1 MEYME
6 RQEGYSMGDEI
17 PRELLEPLR
26 QSERDLDEIDRPSIS
41 YWGNCWLRLKKDK
54 LAMFGLG
61 VIVVITLLAVIVPIV
76 SPYSYDQTDFA
87 HMLEWPSLAHPF
99 GTDKMGR
106 DIFVRTMYG
115 ARISLTIGFTA
126 AAINM
131 VIGVLYGG
139 ISGYFGGRV
148 DMIMMRG
155 VEIIYTIPDLLWVI
169 MLMVVMGS
177 GLNTIIIAIAITG
190 WGSMARLVRGQV
202 LQLKQSEYVMASKTL
217 GAGFGRI
224 IFKHLIPN
232 CMGPIIIDLT
242 FSIPSAI
249 FTEASLS
256 YLGMGIPVPLA
267 SWGTLAND
275 GANMLL
281 LYPYQLFFPALL
293 ISLTMLGFNL
303 LGDGLR
309 DALDPR
315 LRR

>member
-1 MEYME
+1 MHANPLTRDQFE
-6 RQEGYSMGDEI
+6 RTLKSTAALNEI
-17 PRELLEPLR
+17 K
-26 QSERDLDEIDRPSIS
+26 RPATT
-41 YWGNCWLRLKKDK
+41 YWKGI
-54 LAMFGLG
+54 LALI
-61 VIVVITLLAVIVPIV
+61 VILAIVIPFV
-76 SPYSYDQTDFA
+76 SPYAYDQQDYTA
-87 HMLEWPSLAHPF
+87 INQGPSAQHWF
-99 GTDKMGR
+99 GTDSLGR
-106 DIFVRTMYG
+106 DIFVRCWAG
-115 ARISLTIGFTA
+115 ARVSLLIALVATC
-126 AAINM
+126 IN
-131 VIGVLYGG
+131 VIIGVLYGG

-224 IFKHLIPN
+224 FFKHLIPN

>member
-1 MEYME
+1 MV
-6 RQEGYSMGDEI
+6 SMGILALIVILATVI
-17 PRELLEPLR
+17 P
-26 QSERDLDEIDRPSIS
+26 
-41 YWGNCWLRLKKDK
+41 
-54 LAMFGLG
+54 F
-61 VIVVITLLAVIVPIV
+61 V
-76 SPYSYDQTDFA
+76 SPYAYDQQDYTA
-87 HMLEWPSLAHPF
+87 INQGPSAQHWF
-99 GTDKMGR
+99 GTDSLGR
-106 DIFVRTMYG
+106 DIFVRCWAG
-115 ARISLTIGFTA
+115 ARVSLLIALVATC
-126 AAINM
+126 IN
-131 VIGVLYGG
+131 VIIGVLYGG

>member
-1 MEYME
+1 M
-6 RQEGYSMGDEI
+6 
-17 PRELLEPLR
+17 LTLR
-26 QSERDLDEIDRPSIS
+26 NVEFVEAAKCYGCS
-41 YWGNCWLRLKKDK
+41 
-54 LAMFGLG
+54 
-61 VIVVITLLAVIVPIV
+61 
-76 SPYSYDQTDFA
+76 
-87 HMLEWPSLAHPF
+87 SL
-99 GTDKMGR
+99 
-106 DIFVRTMYG
+106 
-115 ARISLTIGFTA
+115 
-126 AAINM
+126 
-131 VIGVLYGG
+131 
-139 ISGYFGGRV
+139 
-148 DMIMMRG
+148 
-155 VEIIYTIPDLLWVI
+155 
-169 MLMVVMGS
+169 
-177 GLNTIIIAIAITG
+177 
-190 WGSMARLVRGQV
+190 
-202 LQLKQSEYVMASKTL
+202 
-217 GAGFGRI
+217 RI
-224 IFKHLIPN
+224 ILKHILPN

>member
-1 MEYME
+1 MHSTPLTRDQFE
-6 RQEGYSMGDEI
+6 RTLKSTAALNEIKRPATTYWKDAWRRLRSNPVAMVSMGILALIVILAIVI
-17 PRELLEPLR
+17 P
-26 QSERDLDEIDRPSIS
+26 
-41 YWGNCWLRLKKDK
+41 
-54 LAMFGLG
+54 F
-61 VIVVITLLAVIVPIV
+61 V
-76 SPYSYDQTDFA
+76 SPYAYDQQDYTA
-87 HMLEWPSLAHPF
+87 INQGPSAQHWF
-99 GTDKMGR
+99 GTDSLGR
-106 DIFVRTMYG
+106 DIFVRCWAG
-115 ARISLTIGFTA
+115 ARVSLLIALVATC
-126 AAINM
+126 IN
-131 VIGVLYGG
+131 VIIGVLYGG

>member
-1 MEYME
+1 
-6 RQEGYSMGDEI
+6 
-17 PRELLEPLR
+17 
-26 QSERDLDEIDRPSIS
+26 
-41 YWGNCWLRLKKDK
+41 
-54 LAMFGLG
+54 
-61 VIVVITLLAVIVPIV
+61 
-76 SPYSYDQTDFA
+76 
-87 HMLEWPSLAHPF
+87 
-99 GTDKMGR
+99 
-106 DIFVRTMYG
+106 
-115 ARISLTIGFTA
+115 
-126 AAINM
+126 
-131 VIGVLYGG
+131 
-139 ISGYFGGRV
+139 
-148 DMIMMRG
+148 
-155 VEIIYTIPDLLWVI
+155 
-169 MLMVVMGS
+169 
-177 GLNTIIIAIAITG
+177 
-190 WGSMARLVRGQV
+190 
-202 LQLKQSEYVMASKTL
+202 MASKTL

>member
-1 MEYME
+1 MEKDTRY
-6 RQEGYSMGDEI
+6 
-17 PRELLEPLR
+17 ELLDKASISAD
-26 QSERDLDEIDRPSIS
+26 QISRPSVS
-41 YWGNCWLRLKKDK
+41 YWKDAWRRFRKDK
-54 LAMFGLG
+54 LAMFGL
-61 VIVVITLLAVIVPIV
+61 VMILIV
-76 SPYSYDQTDFA
+76 SLFAIFGPMLCPYDYDEADFFSIA
-87 HMLEWPSLAHPF
+87 QWPSKAHWF
-99 GTDKMGR
+99 GTDALGR
-106 DIFVRTMYG
+106 DLYVRVLYG
-115 ARISLTIGFTA
+115 ARISLSIGVVA
-126 AAINM
+126 ALVNM
-131 VIGVLYGG
+131 IIGVLYGG